1 MKKIINILGMAAVL
15 LAASC
20 TKYLT
25 EEPKTFLTPDN
36 YYVTEAQI
44 QDAVNG
50 LYPPVVSAYM
60 SQLIAPNHT
69 TFIMLE
75 TLTGYHKR
83 NHPYDSRILGYTL
96 PLSDDNGLLDNNWN
110 GMYNAISCAN
120 YALEGIE
127 KATAPITDAFR
138 NQCLGEAHFIRA
150 YAYFFLVQCYGP
162 LPLQL
167 KPVRGK
173 SDIVKELKPIHG
185 VYDQILI
192 DLEAA
197 ESLMTVWN
205 PGNGHVGLGAVKSLL
220 AKVHLAM
227 AGYPLQEKSHY
238 KLAYAKAKEVM
249 KSGAFS
255 LYKDVHD
262 FANAAKRNKE
272 EAIYTAQYNK
282 DNGSS
287 PMHTIFLPYYAGWDA
302 DQIGEQQAFGGAIVP
317 SAAFINSYDDGDKRA
332 AEKGWY
338 YSSYAKLDGSGTVE
352 FPQPFIYKYFD
363 ADAIK
368 SGKCDVQFPMLR
380 YSDILLVLAEAAC
393 AGTASTTDADAI
405 EAYYQVRNRWY
416 PMAKPSSVSFDDIY
430 KERVWELCFEDQN
443 WFDILRTRKVFN
455 VSTKR
460 VVDMIDFTPQ
470 EHPGVPFTEECLLFP
485 YPVAEKRLNENLKDI
500 TVAQRLALN

>member
-15 LAASC
+15 LAAGC
-20 TKYLT
+20 TKFLT

-50 LYPPVVSAYM
+50 LYPPVVAAYM
-60 SQLIAPNHT
+60 DGLVAPNHT

-83 NHPYDSRILGYTL
+83 NHAYDSRILGYTL
-96 PLSDDNGLLDNNWN
+96 PLSDDNGCLDNNWN
-110 GMYNAISCAN
+110 GMYTAISRAN

-127 KATAPITDAFR
+127 KSTAPITDAFR
-138 NQCLGEAHFIRA
+138 NQSLGEAHFIRA

-173 SDIVKELKPIHG
+173 SDIVQDLTSIKG
-185 VYDQILI
+185 VYAQILA
-192 DLEAA
+192 DLEEA
-197 ESLMTVWN
+197 EAKMTVWN

-227 AGYPLQEKSHY
+227 AGYPLQDKSHY
-238 KLAYAKAKEVM
+238 ELAYAKAKEV
-249 KSGAFS
+249 KGSGAFS

-262 FANAAKRNKE
+262 LANASKRNKE

-282 DNGSS
+282 TSGGS
-287 PMHTIFLPYYAGWDA
+287 PMHTVFLPYYAGWDSE
-302 DQIGEQQAFGGAIVP
+302 QIAENQAFGGALVP
-317 SAAFINSYDDGDKRA
+317 SATFIGTYDAGDKRA
-332 AEKGWY
+332 DEKGWY
-338 YSSYAKLDGSGTVE
+338 YNSYAMLAGGTAE

-363 ADAIK
+363 SSAIS
-368 SGKCDVQFPMLR
+368 SGTSDVQFPMLR
-380 YSDILLVLAEAAC
+380 YSDILLVMAEAAC
-393 AGTASTTDADAI
+393 KGGSTTDADAI
-405 EAYYQVRNRWY
+405 DSYYQVRSRWY
-416 PMAKPSSVSFDDIY
+416 PIAKPSSISFDDVY
-430 KERVWELCFEDQN
+430 KERVWELCYEGKN
-443 WFDILRTRKVFN
+443 WFDMLRTRKMLN
-455 VSTKR
+455 VSNKR
-460 VVDMIDFTPQ
+460 VVDMLGFTPQ
-470 EHPGVPFTEECLLFP
+470 EHPGMPFTEDCLLFP
-485 YPVAEKRLNENLKDI
+485 YPVAEKRLNANLKDI